1 MALSFPCLLAISGSA
16 GYKVGRADT
25 ARATVHWLERDH
37 QPDGRLDM
45 ASPMADQ
52 VALVTGGARGIGRAI
67 CDRLI
72 GCGATIAAGYSRNGD
87 MAKRLAE
94 DHPGRVTLHQGN
106 IGNQDDCDRVVAE
119 VAEQHGRL
127 DVLVNN
133 AGITA
138 DRTVRKMSPDE
149 WNRVIQVNLSGA
161 FYLSSAALP
170 QMIEQGYGRI
180 VNISSVIGETGNIGQ
195 ANYAA
200 SKSGMFGLTKS
211 LALESA
217 KRGITVN
224 CVAPGFVLTDMVA
237 DVPEQALERVVESIP
252 VGRLAEPDD
261 VARVVEFLAAPASG
275 YITGAIYSVNGGL
288 YM

>member
-1 MALSFPCLLAISGSA
+1 
-16 GYKVGRADT
+16 
-25 ARATVHWLERDH
+25 
-37 QPDGRLDM
+37 
-45 ASPMADQ
+45 
-52 VALVTGGARGIGRAI
+52 
-67 CDRLI
+67 
-72 GCGATIAAGYSRNGD
+72 

>member
-1 MALSFPCLLAISGSA
+1 
-16 GYKVGRADT
+16 
-25 ARATVHWLERDH
+25 
-37 QPDGRLDM
+37 
-45 ASPMADQ
+45 MADQ

-72 GCGATIAAGYSRNGD
+72 GCGATIAAGYSRNGE
-87 MAKRLAE
+87 MAKRLAD

-106 IGNQDDCDRVVAE
+106 IGNQDDCVRVVGE
-119 VAEQHGRL
+119 VVEQHGRL

-170 QMIEQGYGRI
+170 QMIEQSYGRI
-180 VNISSVIGETGNIGQ
+180 INISSVIGETGNIGQ

-200 SKSGMFGLTKS
+200 SKSGLFGLTKT

-224 CVAPGFVLTDMVA
+224 CVAPGFVLTDRVA
-237 DVPEQALERVVESIP
+237 VVPEHAIARVIDSIP

-261 VARVVEFLAAPASG
+261 VARVVEFLAAPESG
-275 YITGAIYSVNGGL
+275 YITGAVYSVNGGL